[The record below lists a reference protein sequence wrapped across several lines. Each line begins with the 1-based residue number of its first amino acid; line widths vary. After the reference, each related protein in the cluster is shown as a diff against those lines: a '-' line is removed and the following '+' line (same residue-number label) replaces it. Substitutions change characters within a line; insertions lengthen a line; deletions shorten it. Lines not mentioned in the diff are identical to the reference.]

1 MPDQELAIFT
11 DRIRRVWYEGEWWY
25 AVVDVVTVL
34 SESPSPAPY
43 WRMLKKKLVDEGS
56 ESVRNLYELKMQA
69 PDGKMR
75 MTDSATTETLLR
87 IIQSIPSPKAEPFK
101 AWLAAVG
108 AERIQEEVAPTLSEL
123 RLMNNYRRLGYTD
136 KWITARMEKLRS
148 RSAVVFEWGARGAVE
163 GRQFA
168 KLTDTLSKGTF
179 DITTREHRQV
189 KGISGKHNLK
199 DSMTP
204 VELAL
209 STLAEVTAT
218 ELHRQRESEGFNQL
232 QADCQVGGRI
242 AGNARREFEAVSGE
256 PVVSPVNYQQLQR
269 ERQRELQPRLFE
281 QTED

>member
-1 MPDQELAIFT
+1 MADELAIYQ
-11 DRIRRVWYEGEWWY
+11 DRIRRVWLDGEWWFS
-25 AVVDVVTVL
+25 VVDVVGVL
-34 SESPSPAPY
+34 TDSQNANNY
-43 WRMLKKKLVDEGS
+43 WSVLKHRLQEEGAN
-56 ESVRNLYELKMQA
+56 ETLTNCKRLKMQA

-75 MTDSATTETLLR
+75 MTDAATTETLLR

-108 AERIQEEVAPTLSEL
+108 TERIQEEVAPTLSEL
-123 RLMNNYRRLGYTD
+123 RLMNNYRRLGYSD

-148 RSAVVFEWGARGAVE
+148 RSAIVFEWGARGAVE
-163 GRQFA
+163 GTQFA

-189 KGISGKHNLK
+189 KGLSGKHNLQ

-209 STLAEVTAT
+209 STLAEAAAT

-232 QADCQVGGRI
+232 QTDCQDGGRI
-242 AGNARREFEAVSGE
+242 AGNARREFETISGE
-256 PVVSPVNYQQLQR
+256 PVVSPVNYKQLQR
-269 ERQRELQPRLFE
+269 ERQRELQPQLFD
-281 QTED
+281 QADD